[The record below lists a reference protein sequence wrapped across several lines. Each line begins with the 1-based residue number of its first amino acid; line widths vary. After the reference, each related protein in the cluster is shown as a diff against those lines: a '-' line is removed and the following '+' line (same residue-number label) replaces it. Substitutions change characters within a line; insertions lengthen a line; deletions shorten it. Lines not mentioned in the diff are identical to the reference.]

1 MNFSRYL
8 LPAALLSA
16 GMSGVESKMDPGNPH
31 SSNAY
36 DDADPN
42 KILIRASTLPQ
53 NLLDALR
60 ALEKDSV
67 MSEGLGLEC
76 TTALIKLRKEQWL
89 DFTRHLTE
97 WELKNTLD
105 C

>member
-1 MNFSRYL
+1 
-8 LPAALLSA
+8 
-16 GMSGVESKMDPGNPH
+16 MDPGNPH
-31 SSNAY
+31 RSNAY
-36 DDADPN
+36 EDVNPN
-42 KILIRASTLPQ
+42 NTKINLPQ

-67 MSEGLGLEC
+67 MSEGLGLEG

-89 DFTRHLTE
+89 DYTRHLTE
-97 WELKNTLD
+97 WELQNTLD